1 MPVLSAVMTNFS
13 LDPRLDADTL
23 AVAQLPLSS
32 LRLMNDS
39 RWPWLILVPR
49 IADACELHD
58 LGDAEQQQLMR
69 EAALIGRVLKRATSC
84 EKINTAAIG
93 NILRQLHVHVIS
105 RKEGDANWPGP
116 VWGFGMR
123 EPYEGEAANEFIAT
137 FAAAL
142 ATEIGLNA

>member
-1 MPVLSAVMTNFS
+1 MTNFS

-58 LGDAEQQQLMR
+58 LTEADQQQLMR
-69 EAALIGRVLKRATSC
+69 EAALMGRVLKRATSC

-93 NILRQLHVHVIS
+93 NIVRQLHVHVIA
-105 RKEGDANWPGP
+105 RRQGDANWPGP
-116 VWGFGMR
+116 VWGFGTR
-123 EPYEGEAANEFIAT
+123 EPYRNEDAARSIA
-137 FAAAL
+137 AINAEL
-142 ATEIGLNA
+142 ARENGVNA